1 MALILKGGSLGFKDQ
16 ENFSKMQPLVDN
28 YWGGDNLE
36 KLFPLPLWKMKQ
48 LFNSFPSS
56 EVALKVTDIFFPTL
70 VDAEWVVF
78 DEDLE
83 TTLSDPNVQPNNY
96 YFVFSDS
103 EFEELQKN
111 ALGINKRL
119 LLITGR
125 LGKEVSQESQETS
138 YCAFICASTL
148 TISTPQGGTDGAS
161 TGYKIPPPR

>member
-103 EFEELQKN
+103 E
-111 ALGINKRL
+111 I
-119 LLITGR
+119 GR
-125 LGKEVSQESQETS
+125 
-138 YCAFICASTL
+138 ASCRERV
-148 TISTPQGGTDGAS
+148 STPV
-161 TGYKIPPPR
+161 